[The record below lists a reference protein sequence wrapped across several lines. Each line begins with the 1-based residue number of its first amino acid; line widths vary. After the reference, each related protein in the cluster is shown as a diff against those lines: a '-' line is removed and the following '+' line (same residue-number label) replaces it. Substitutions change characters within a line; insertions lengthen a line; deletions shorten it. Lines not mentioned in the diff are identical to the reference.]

1 MKASYSFKVRFDFFP
16 NTTDR
21 YFHLKNWKLTILLDN
36 YYYTTRLGTRY
47 IIINST
53 MFSIYLPSHRENAHR
68 HTHTHTH
75 THCLLQIDKI
85 NGKFKWYVYKK
96 IVIQSGVFSMEFGE
110 DKERTGMFRMES
122 VSKKK

>member
-53 MFSIYLPSHRENAHR
+53 MFSIYLPSHRENAH
-68 HTHTHTH
+68 THTHS
-75 THCLLQIDKI
+75 LLQIDKI
-85 NGKFKWYVYKK
+85 NGKIKWYVYKK

-110 DKERTGMFRMES
+110 DKKRTGKVRN
-122 VSKKK
+122 

>member
-36 YYYTTRLGTRY
+36 YYYTTRLGTKY

-53 MFSIYLPSHRENAHR
+53 MFSIYLPSHRENAH
-68 HTHTHTH
+68 THTHTH
-75 THCLLQIDKI
+75 SLLQIDKI
-85 NGKFKWYVYKK
+85 NGKIKWYVYQENR
-96 IVIQSGVFSMEFGE
+96 VIQSGVFSMEFGE
-110 DKERTGMFRMES
+110 DKERTGKVRN
-122 VSKKK
+122 